1 MKIGILMARQRSTR
15 RSPLMPEVLRLLR
28 EWGAKVDLIYPD
40 DHCTRLEDLR
50 VEHDLY
56 VLRSETEMALS
67 VAGALH
73 AVGAPILNPWPVAA
87 MMKDKIAALRRLVAA
102 GIPVPETHLTSSPQN
117 LASLLEKGPL
127 IVKPHRGSKGRSVRV
142 VWEPEELED
151 IGGGGPVVAQR
162 YEQPD
167 GPDRKIYC
175 IGGKLF
181 GVLRRYPAVTFRD
194 KCGESFSITPELHDI
209 AMRCGAAFGVDLF
222 GVDVVVSGGRPYVV
236 DVQCFP
242 GFKGVPDAA
251 LRLADY
257 IFATAQRVLAGET
270 VGELPR
276 LACKDARKIAVA

>member
-1 MKIGILMARQRSTR
+1 MKVGILMARQRSKSK
-15 RSPLMPEVLRLLR
+15 SPLMPEVMRLLR
-28 EWGAKVDLIYPD
+28 DWGAKVDLIYPD
-40 DHCTRLEDLR
+40 DHCTRLVDLC

-87 MMKDKIAALRRLVAA
+87 MMKDKIAAMRRLVAA
-102 GIPVPETHLTSSPQN
+102 GIPVPETHVTSSPQS
-117 LASLLEKGPL
+117 LAPLLEAGPL

-142 VWEPEELED
+142 VWEPDELED
-151 IGGGGPVVAQR
+151 VGGGGPVLAQR
-162 YEQPD
+162 YEVPD

-175 IGGKLF
+175 IGGQLF
-181 GVLRRYPAVTFRD
+181 GVLRPYAALTYRQ
-194 KCGESFSITPELHDI
+194 KCGESFSITPELKDI
-209 AMRCGAAFGVDLF
+209 ALRSGAAFGVDLF
-222 GVDVVVSGGRPYVV
+222 GVDVVVSGGKPYVV

-257 IFATAQRVLAGET
+257 IFATAQRVLAGEP
-270 VGELPR
+270 VGDLPH
-276 LACKDARKIAVA
+276 LPAPVERKAVTA